1 MSTTAEWVEVSEHIN
16 IASYAF
22 FVPILV
28 LWSGLLARTLV
39 QKDREKFYGLI
50 VICIL
55 MIVYLVTSIAGWQ
68 LNYTY
73 YNRDYKGDMNHRV
86 VLNQS
91 ILGLIFILSTTFN
104 LAHWI
109 FAFSYLALSHR
120 LQLVAKDLPEDT
132 HDCRLNIANIIFC
145 LINVALP
152 AISWIYTSKGEY
164 KVANIAYYLT

>member
-50 VICIL
+50 VICLL

-73 YNRDYKGDMNHRV
+73 YDRDYKGDLKHRV

-109 FAFSYLALSHR
+109 FAFSYLALSYR
-120 LQLVAKDLPEDT
+120 LELTSKSLPEDT
-132 HDCRLNIANIIFC
+132 YNFRLNTVNVIFC
-145 LINVALP
+145 MVNVAIP
-152 AISWIYTSKGEY
+152 AMVWVFDTKGEY
-164 KVANIAYYLT
+164 KA